1 MTTTSNL
8 SPVQVLRPDSASRKR
23 TETSR
28 ELPARR
34 RSSRLLAPFPEG
46 WYLVASRRAG
56 ERATLLSKTSMGK
69 VIVVWC
75 DDQGTIGVADA
86 RCPHCGSHLGRQAG
100 GRVRAGRLACACR
113 GFEFDISGG
122 RTAMPSASPPR
133 QAGLGVL
140 ETRELA
146 GLVFAWYG
154 VDGREPQWRLPHDP
168 PDQDG
173 WSRPL
178 MRTVRFP
185 GHPQETSEN
194 AVDLAHLSYVH
205 GFDEVQQVGAVAVD
219 GPTLRTAFDF
229 TQRVGFAGLPIVSF
243 DVSAH
248 VTALGLGYSFIE
260 VDERSIG
267 MQTRLW
273 TLATPVDGTLI
284 DLTLVSQVRQI
295 RHPRRRIVG
304 LAFLTTT
311 LRTQL
316 MNQFVLA
323 QELLGVS

>member
-113 GFEFDISGG
+113 GFEFGISGG
-122 RTAMPSASPPR
+122 GARPPPPSPGGRGGAAPPPPAPPPPAGDWSSTSAAGARRCPPLRRRGRLDWESWRRESSPAWSSPGTASTAANRSGGCRMTRPTRTA
-133 QAGLGVL
+133 
-140 ETRELA
+140 
-146 GLVFAWYG
+146 
-154 VDGREPQWRLPHDP
+154 
-168 PDQDG
+168 
-173 WSRPL
+173 
-178 MRTVRFP
+178 
-185 GHPQETSEN
+185 
-194 AVDLAHLSYVH
+194 
-205 GFDEVQQVGAVAVD
+205 GAA
-219 GPTLRTAFDF
+219 P
-229 TQRVGFAGLPIVSF
+229 
-243 DVSAH
+243 
-248 VTALGLGYSFIE
+248 
-260 VDERSIG
+260 
-267 MQTRLW
+267 
-273 TLATPVDGTLI
+273 
-284 DLTLVSQVRQI
+284 
-295 RHPRRRIVG
+295 
-304 LAFLTTT
+304 
-311 LRTQL
+311 
-316 MNQFVLA
+316 
-323 QELLGVS
+323 